1 MLQIKKWTNAKTHQN
16 QEWDQFQ
23 CSLILQCHARK
34 THGHVENQLKKKSA
48 TERRACIIPK
58 LRLHIVL
65 DKGSCNFQN
74 KHDRSL
80 LHYHVSWAH
89 GLSACRAFAIHLLHN
104 VVDTEETNLV
114 DQSLPSAQ
122 TDFHKKK
129 LKNGGRFQ
137 WPGSCRDR
145 QKMICPSHP
154 GSACKVDMI
163 HPGNALWFSG
173 VPICFWTQDTTVLI
187 VLIAHNPVARNQRS

>member
-1 MLQIKKWTNAKTHQN
+1 M
-16 QEWDQFQ
+16 F
-23 CSLILQCHARK
+23 
-34 THGHVENQLKKKSA
+34 SA

-104 VVDTEETNLV
+104 VVDTEEANLV
-114 DQSLPSAQ
+114 DQSLPSVQ
-122 TDFHKKK
+122 TDFRKKK
-129 LKNGGRFQ
+129 NWKMVAGFNGLVVAGTGKKWYVRLIQGLHAKWTWFILAMHCGSLEFQ
-137 WPGSCRDR
+137 SVFGHKTPLSSSSSSPITQLRTTNAARHLGSFDMFFPCAVVTYSPEFSFLGQDWR
-145 QKMICPSHP
+145 Q
-154 GSACKVDMI
+154 
-163 HPGNALWFSG
+163 GNPNW
-173 VPICFWTQDTTVLI
+173 
-187 VLIAHNPVARNQRS
+187 